1 MLTPNTKRNSFQI
14 LLTAETTLVE
24 AVIAMGRSKI
34 GKETDV
40 KSRVPSNAT
49 GKKYTAGRED
59 VFSQLCFFFWNLQ
72 ATCTLPCYA
81 ASELCQSC
89 VFDMLY
95 TWFGF

>member
-24 AVIAMGRSKI
+24 AVIPMGRSKI

-40 KSRVPSNAT
+40 KSRVPRLMPLVRSIL
-49 GKKYTAGRED
+49 AGREE
-59 VFSQLCFFFWNLQ
+59 VFSQLLCFFSWNLQ

-81 ASELCQSC
+81 ASEFCQSC

-95 TWFGF
+95 T